1 MKTTPTRRVILS
13 AFLALITPYS
23 VFAATLPAP
32 VLSHADAVSL
42 NHVVALSGATL
53 HNDDVLQ
60 TSAQGDAVLQFGAAT
75 ASFGHMTLARMAND
89 TVTLDH
95 GYVRVDGAM
104 TINQGRVSVVPAAHS
119 NFEVLALASGKTY
132 VRVYTGSVQLNGL
145 AKPFTVAAGS
155 GASYDA
161 AAPQQQAGVGGGGVA
176 AASGTSVGIAVVVSV
191 VTIAAVVATTAII
204 VSKTSTSSP
213 TQP

>member
-1 MKTTPTRRVILS
+1 MKTTPIRRGILS
-13 AFLALITPYS
+13 AILALAIPCLA
-23 VFAATLPAP
+23 FAATLPAP

-42 NHVVALSGATL
+42 NHVVALSGAAM
-53 HNDDVLQ
+53 HNGDVLQ
-60 TSAQGDAVLQFGAAT
+60 TSAQGDAVLQLGAAT
-75 ASFGHMTLARMAND
+75 ASFGHMTMARMAND
-89 TVTLDH
+89 AVTLDH

-161 AAPQQQAGVGGGGVA
+161 AAPQAQAGAGAGAIG
-176 AASGTSVGIAVVVSV
+176 AASGTSVALAVVVSIA
-191 VTIAAVVATTAII
+191 TIAAVVATTAII
-204 VSKTSTSSP
+204 ISKTPTSSP